1 MEFDVSHTSAQSVES
16 QEMMSV
22 VTNVL
27 DSSSDNAAL
36 SDKDNKETILSYFK
50 DKDMNAQKFISM
62 NRKEFAKNV
71 TSHGDNNKLKRAHGC
86 QLHKLISSRLV
97 NIKQAD
103 EIEEEEKKMLGDST
117 VLGMLS
123 VDEIINIL
131 NEGFDKLKEKPSK
144 EHRDLIVKY
153 FMENEIDAP
162 KLLSID
168 RTQFAHAVSEY
179 CNEKKITGAAAKLFS
194 FLKKQLKESGDD
206 SDSDEDDDI
215 PQKPIRENTIY
226 FKNTHNE
233 IVNSMKDLYPSYI
246 YKSIWDKSEDENLEI
261 LIDDCVRK
269 VQKQFFWDDL
279 LSIEQLYEDGA
290 NLSENDEQRETYY
303 DFVKKVY
310 LEAGGN
316 RFFDKFVAKRYKRE
330 IRVWKY
336 MIESQKVLKTD
347 EQIAEAI
354 KLIDFKEF
362 DIDKDFGIDF
372 YEFQKCFRKLG
383 YFVEKQKLREIFDE
397 IDGSND
403 KDGTITKREYRDW
416 KEQKNDLFDKKIE
429 QDDEAKHDSWY
440 VYYDDNRG
448 IYDFNDAEKSDFE
461 LLRGKKNHV
470 AILKQEINDDMKW
483 ALYVNKLTK
492 NQRKRFL
499 VSGQAINIP
508 KGYWIILD
516 EDHDENKKQIPL
528 KSFKAEMALKKHL
541 DALYQ
546 LLHHY
551 YVLNMAKTMST
562 DNTPLKRLY
571 WPDIETNN
579 MQQQQQELP
588 LIIKSETEIKANDIR
603 FFINDIKYKLIYW
616 NRKGKKDP
624 NAIILQ
630 KINEATQS
638 CQQLPVFNRL
648 SKSNI
653 QTSASMSQASSL
665 MEGLDSGIELSYMRF
680 AFNRKK
686 TKMEWQWYD
695 NDFSTYKP
703 YATDGVME
711 QLEVSFLSN
720 VKHQF
725 DPVKYNQQFNNCMLT
740 KLTKLVGK
748 GVKDYNFR
756 VTFSDPNQKDPAWS
770 SIILSMEQICFNRTT
785 RTDFS
790 RNVKRLIDGRNSL
803 DFMYR
808 NSDKFVKT
816 WQINYR
822 LFTEHQQ
829 LFFFAFITS
838 IVAMMKYID
847 IEFSNQPVVIP
858 LYESPQIEENAIV
871 DLI

>member
-1 MEFDVSHTSAQSVES
+1 MNGPS
-16 QEMMSV
+16 MK
-22 VTNVL
+22 L
-27 DSSSDNAAL
+27 YNALKTYDLTAL
-36 SDKDNKETILSYFK
+36 TANE
-50 DKDMNAQKFISM
+50 
-62 NRKEFAKNV
+62 
-71 TSHGDNNKLKRAHGC
+71 NNIC
-86 QLHKLISSRLV
+86 
-97 NIKQAD
+97 
-103 EIEEEEKKMLGDST
+103 EPEEEEKYEETKEHSIST
-117 VLGMLS
+117 QEKAKSIDNKSNKEEKYDDNEKRESKDNDNKILFHN
-123 VDEIINIL
+123 INIAL
-131 NEGFDKLKEKPSK
+131 N
-144 EHRDLIVKY
+144 I
-153 FMENEIDAP
+153 
-162 KLLSID
+162 
-168 RTQFAHAVSEY
+168 
-179 CNEKKITGAAAKLFS
+179 
-194 FLKKQLKESGDD
+194 
-206 SDSDEDDDI
+206 
-215 PQKPIRENTIY
+215 
-226 FKNTHNE
+226 
-233 IVNSMKDLYPSYI
+233 KDPYPSYI
-246 YKSIWDKSEDENLEI
+246 CKSIWDKSEDENLEI
-261 LIDDCVRK
+261 LIDECIRK
-269 VQKQFFWDDL
+269 VQKQFFWNDKNY
-279 LSIEQLYEDGA
+279 IEQLYQDGL
-290 NLSENDEQRETYY
+290 NLKNVEGNNVKQEIYY

-310 LEAGGN
+310 KEAGGN
-316 RFFDKFVAKRYKRE
+316 RFFDKFIEKNYKRE
-330 IRVWKY
+330 IQVWKHK
-336 MIESQKVLKTD
+336 IESQKVLKTP
-347 EQIAEAI
+347 EQIAGV
-354 KLIDFKEF
+354 LQQVNFKEF

-383 YFVEKQKLREIFDE
+383 YFVEKDKLKKIFDDIDDEHTKDSRITRQEYNEWKEANSNNDDE
-397 IDGSND
+397 ID
-403 KDGTITKREYRDW
+403 
-416 KEQKNDLFDKKIE
+416 
-429 QDDEAKHDSWY
+429 DEKQLWY
-440 VYYDDNRG
+440 VYYNKQHE
-448 IYDFNDAEKSDFE
+448 IYEFNERERRDRKATQE
-461 LLRGKKNHV
+461 LV
-470 AILKQEINDDMKW
+470 AKFKQEIDDMKW
-483 ALYVNKLTK
+483 AVYINKLTNK
-492 NQRKRFL
+492 QKRPY
-499 VSGQAINIP
+499 GNNPP
-508 KGYWIILD
+508 KGYWVILGND
-516 EDHDENKKQIPL
+516 EKLNQKQITS
-528 KSFKAEMALKKHL
+528 KSYKAELAPMWHL
-541 DALYQ
+541 NALYQ

-551 YVLNMAKTMST
+551 YMLNMAKTMST